1 MSSEVIYVVDWS
13 KFILLYIISNAYMKN
28 EIA

>member
-1 MSSEVIYVVDWS
+1 MSSEVIYVVDWN